1 MLILRFILI
10 LAALSIILCG
20 GTFILTRNRRYLS
33 LAWQIVQL
41 LIFLLLLFGLLFLL
55 ERYVLIG
62 WSILV

>member
-20 GTFILTRNRRYLS
+20 GTFLLTRNRRYLS

-41 LIFLLLLFGLLFLL
+41 LVFLLLLFGLLFLL

-62 WSILV
+62 WRILV